1 MSARLSKDDLDQIL
15 AIQFSVAW
23 AGESGGEP
31 PRLGWWQSDLIDADT
46 GGDFFARL
54 LPRTHAWAGLSL
66 ARRGAGRVDAAA
78 RNSLSGG
85 DRAQTLFHL
94 GFEIDEQLCD
104 RVAEHR
110 RHQRSPQDVLR
121 NGMGLAIGYDWSPAA
136 FAKRLAE
143 LGTAKVDIT
152 PGGRRLKA
160 KGLSAVEVTRQL
172 AGALLPL
179 AEKYP
184 LPFLEASG

>member
-1 MSARLSKDDLDQIL
+1 LC
-15 AIQFSVAW
+15 
-23 AGESGGEP
+23 
-31 PRLGWWQSDLIDADT
+31 WWQSDLIDADT

-54 LPRTHAWAGLSL
+54 LPRTHEWAGLSL
-66 ARRGAGRVDAAA
+66 AKRGAGRVDAAA
-78 RNSLSGG
+78 RANLSGG

-110 RHQRSPQDVLR
+110 RHQRSPKDVLR
-121 NGMGLAIGYDWSPAA
+121 VGFAIGYAWSPAA

-160 KGLSAVEVTRQL
+160 RGLAPVDAARQL
-172 AGALLPL
+172 AAALLPL